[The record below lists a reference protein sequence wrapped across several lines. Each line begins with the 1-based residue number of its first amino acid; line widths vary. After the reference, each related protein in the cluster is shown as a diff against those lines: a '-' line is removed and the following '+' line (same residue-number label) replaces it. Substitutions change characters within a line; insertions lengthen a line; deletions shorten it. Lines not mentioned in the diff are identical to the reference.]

1 VPLAP
6 PVFAGR
12 EADEAALAEPVAPGP
27 NIKR

>member
-12 EADEAALAEPVAPGP
+12 EADEAALAEPVAPQFLAWA
-27 NIKR
+27 